1 MAEDKEQDLSME
13 DILSSIKNILSE
25 DEQGK
30 EVPAA
35 TPQPEPVA
43 EAAAVSPEPEAIE
56 QPAESA
62 PVSEAAPTFPAES
75 EPATVLPAELEPE
88 PDTAEAASAA
98 VLRRV

>member
-43 EAAAVSPEPEAIE
+43 EAAAPAKREFKIIEISPADAKSELISGSEE
-56 QPAESA
+56 VKA
-62 PVSEAAPTFPAES
+62 PKVTRTRRTAKSVAA
-75 EPATVLPAELEPE
+75 
-88 PDTAEAASAA
+88 AA
-98 VLRRV
+98 VL

>member
-35 TPQPEPVA
+35 TPQRKFWNCLLQCALPMTMP
-43 EAAAVSPEPEAIE
+43 I
-56 QPAESA
+56 PA
-62 PVSEAAPTFPAES
+62 
-75 EPATVLPAELEPE
+75 
-88 PDTAEAASAA
+88 
-98 VLRRV
+98 